1 MRDTIEGAEAD
12 DAALQALLI
21 RHEGLR
27 LKPYRDTVGKLTIG
41 VGRNLDDVGISE
53 AEALDLLGAD
63 LLRVQ
68 TGLDRR
74 HPWWRSLDPVRR
86 HALIDMAF
94 NLGPQGLDGF
104 TLTLAGIRG
113 GAYAEASREMLRSRW
128 AEQVGARAVEL
139 AHMIQAG
146 TPAAPSSTSAHV
158 RNKQ

>member
-1 MRDTIEGAEAD
+1 MRDTIDAAQAN

-53 AEALDLLGAD
+53 AEALDLLSND
-63 LLRVQ
+63 LARVQ
-68 TGLDRR
+68 AHLDRK
-74 HPWWRSLDPVRR
+74 HGWWRSLDRVRQ
-86 HALIDMAF
+86 HALIDMSF
-94 NLGPQGLDGF
+94 NLGPQGFDSF

-113 GAYAEASREMLRSRW
+113 GAFAEASREMLRSRW
-128 AEQVGARAVEL
+128 AVQVGGRAVEL

-146 TPAAPSSTSAHV
+146 TPATPSTRSSQV